1 MFTGSPATA
10 HPWKASLRLL
20 SVNIGT
26 EKTIEGAGKSGKTGI
41 FKRGVEGPVAVTSLG
56 LSGDTISDTENH
68 GGVDQAVYLYGA
80 PDYAWWS
87 EELGRE
93 LPPGTFG
100 ENLTL
105 SGLRS
110 AECCI
115 GDRFLIGPV
124 ILEVTA
130 PRIPCS
136 TLSAR
141 MGDRMF
147 VKRFMR
153 AERPGLYCRVIRGG
167 EVRASDVV
175 EWERYEGEKVL
186 AIELFRD
193 FFDAGTSESTLRR
206 HLSVPIAERARVQ
219 KEEQLERLLARDS
232 LCARGVAVSES

>member
-1 MFTGSPATA
+1 V
-10 HPWKASLRLL
+10 HLL
-20 SVNIGT
+20 SVNVGT
-26 EKTIEGAGKSGKTGI
+26 EKPLEGAGKSRKTGI
-41 FKRGVEGPVAVTSLG
+41 FKRGVEGPVSVTLLG
-56 LSGDTISDTENH
+56 LAGDTISDTENH
-68 GGVDQAVYLYGA
+68 GGLDQALYIYGA

-100 ENLTL
+100 DNLTI

-115 GDRFLIGPV
+115 GDRFLVGPV

-153 AERPGLYCRVIRGG
+153 AERPGLYCRVVREG
-167 EVRASDVV
+167 EVRAGDAV
-175 EWERYEGEKVL
+175 ELARYEGEKVL
-186 AIELFRD
+186 ATELFRD
-193 FFDAGTSESTLRR
+193 FFDTETPESTLRR
-206 HLSVPIAERARVQ
+206 HLSVPIAARARKH
-219 KEEQLERLLARDS
+219 KEDQLRRLLTRDGLS
-232 LCARGVAVSES
+232 GHGVTVSES